1 MIRIGPAGWSYK
13 DWEGVVYPKGR
24 KIDQLS
30 YLAGFFNTIE
40 INNSFY
46 RPIAP
51 KTAEGWV
58 RRAGGNPDFR
68 FTAKLLQDFTH
79 SRDKLTPDAAQE
91 WMDGVRPIL
100 EAGRL
105 GAVLIQFPWSFKN
118 EEAERDH
125 LVQLAETFSELPLVV
140 EFRHASWDADAVRDF
155 LRQLKVGICNID
167 QPIFG
172 RSIRPRSYATSRI
185 GYFRCHGR
193 NYKDWFREEAGRD
206 ARYNYLYTEKEVDHQ
221 SSLVQDL
228 EQQTEDVYAV
238 YNNHFRGQAVV
249 NALQLKRKLVGE
261 ADVPENLPAAYPD
274 VAL

>member
-24 KIDQLS
+24 KTDQLT
-30 YLAGFFNTIE
+30 YLTQFFTTIE

-51 KTAEGWV
+51 KVAEGWV
-58 RRAGGNPDFR
+58 RRAGTNPDFR

-79 SRDKLTPDAAQE
+79 SRDKLTKAAVQE
-91 WMDGVRPIL
+91 WTDGVRPIL

-105 GAVLIQFPWSFKN
+105 GVALIQFPWSFKN
-118 EEAERDH
+118 EQDERDY
-125 LVQLAETFSELPLVV
+125 LVRLVEAFSSLPLVV
-140 EFRHASWDADAVRDF
+140 EFRHASWDQDAVRDF
-155 LRQLKVGICNID
+155 LRGMKVGICNID

-172 RSIRPRSYATSRI
+172 RSIRPRSYATSTI

-206 ARYNYLYTEKEVDHQ
+206 ARYNYLYSEEEVEEQ
-221 SSLVQDL
+221 SGLVIDL

-249 NALQLKRKLVGE
+249 NALQLKKKLHGTVE
-261 ADVPENLPAAYPD
+261 IPEVLAAAYPD

>member
-24 KIDQLS
+24 KIDQLA
-30 YLAGFFNTIE
+30 YLAEFFPTIE

-51 KTAEGWV
+51 KVAEGWV

-79 SRDKLTPDAAQE
+79 SRDKLTQAAVQE

-100 EAGRL
+100 DAGRL
-105 GAVLIQFPWSFKN
+105 GVALIQFPWSFKN
-118 EEAERDH
+118 EETERDY
-125 LVQLAETFSELPLVV
+125 LVRLVEAFSRLPLVV
-140 EFRHASWDADAVRDF
+140 EFRHASWDQDAVRDF
-155 LRQLKVGICNID
+155 LRGMKVGICNID

-172 RSIRPRSYATSRI
+172 RSIRPRSYATSKI

-206 ARYNYLYTEKEVDHQ
+206 ARYNYLYSEEEVEQQ
-221 SSLVQDL
+221 SGLVIDL

-249 NALQLKRKLVGE
+249 NALQLKKKLVGTV
-261 ADVPENLPAAYPD
+261 DVPEHLATAYPD

>member
-24 KIDQLS
+24 KTDQLA
-30 YLAGFFNTIE
+30 YLTQFFTTIE

-51 KTAEGWV
+51 KVAEGWV
-58 RRAGGNPDFR
+58 RRAGANPDFR

-79 SRDKLTPDAAQE
+79 NRDKLTKPAVQE
-91 WMDGVRPIL
+91 WLDGVRPIL
-100 EAGRL
+100 DAGRL
-105 GAVLIQFPWSFKN
+105 GVALIQFPWSFKN
-118 EEAERDH
+118 EQDERDY
-125 LVQLAETFSELPLVV
+125 LVRLVEAFSGLPLVV
-140 EFRHASWDADAVRDF
+140 EFRHASWDQDAVRDF
-155 LRQLKVGICNID
+155 LRGMKVGICNID

-172 RSIRPRSYATSRI
+172 RSIRPRSYATSKI

-206 ARYNYLYTEKEVDHQ
+206 ARYNYLYSEEEVEQQ
-221 SSLVQDL
+221 SGFVIDL

-249 NALQLKRKLVGE
+249 NALQLKKKLHGTVE
-261 ADVPENLPAAYPD
+261 VPEVLATAYPD
-274 VAL
+274 AAL

>member
-24 KIDQLS
+24 KIDQLT

-51 KTAEGWV
+51 KTAESWV
-58 RRAGGNPDFR
+58 RRAAVNPDFR

-79 SRDKLTPDAAQE
+79 SRDKLTPDAARE

-118 EEAERDH
+118 DEAERDY
-125 LVQLAETFSELPLVV
+125 LVRLTGSFSELPLVV
-140 EFRHASWDADAVRDF
+140 EFRHASWDVDVVRDF

-172 RSIRPRSYATSRI
+172 RSIRPRSYATSNI

-206 ARYNYLYTEKEVDHQ
+206 ARYNYLYSEKEVDQQ

-249 NALQLKRKLVGE
+249 NALQLKRKLVGV